1 MTRRK
6 LTLTW
11 ILVTIVS
18 LISVT
23 LSYFIGY
30 YIVDGIPVKFIST
43 TNLILIVW
51 SIGCSGWV
59 VGTIGGKICN
69 WIIKKL
75 K

>member
-1 MTRRK
+1 MTCRK
-6 LTLTW
+6 LALTW

-18 LISVT
+18 LIFVT

-30 YIVDGIPVKFIST
+30 YMVDGIPVKFIST
-43 TNLILIVW
+43 TNSILIVW
-51 SIGCSGWV
+51 SMGCSSWII
-59 VGTIGGKICN
+59 GTIGGKICN

>member
-6 LTLTW
+6 LALTW

-18 LISVT
+18 LISLT
-23 LSYFIGY
+23 LSFFIGY

-43 TNLILIVW
+43 TNSILIVW

-59 VGTIGGKICN
+59 VGTIGGNICN

>member
-6 LTLTW
+6 LALTW

-18 LISVT
+18 LVSVT
-23 LSYFIGY
+23 LSCFIGY